1 MTRVQ
6 NLKQAMRSWGIA
18 VGALLGLV
26 GLSSNPVLVSLAVRF
41 GGDAPALAASLPTS
55 VFNVGTAVGTASAN
69 RRVVGLNSTICMVL
83 SHPWR

>member
-26 GLSSNPVLVSLAVRF
+26 GQAQ
-41 GGDAPALAASLPTS
+41 AAGEYQGSPK
-55 VFNVGTAVGTASAN
+55 VA
-69 RRVVGLNSTICMVL
+69 
-83 SHPWR
+83 